1 MSPTTTTPPTTTS
14 PPTTVPTT
22 GTTLPLKPG
31 EITVDG
37 TTYTVTGGSYAGGVD
52 PNYLGLEKQSGYMGA
67 TTATPYAYTTQD
79 WQTILQYAPDK
90 VETIQRQLMKAF
102 PGFTPGIL
110 GDKTDPKT
118 IKYFKLA
125 LGRINSLSADTASP
139 LRGQKIDAQLTAL
152 SKMPAAVDGGGGGG
166 MPSFQ
171 LNNPDD
177 LKAVFKKAAQDS
189 LGHNLGEGDLNKLI
203 ESYQALQLQYQK
215 QVSSGGTTVQAPNA
229 QTFATTSIEKDF
241 GDEVNT
247 QKLDGIFSAIDEA
260 LSGEQ

>member
-1 MSPTTTTPPTTTS
+1 LPP
-14 PPTTVPTT
+14 
-22 GTTLPLKPG
+22 KPG

-37 TTYTVTGGSYAGGVD
+37 TTYTVSGGSYAGGVN
-52 PNYLGLEKQSGYMGA
+52 PNYLGLEKQTGYIGA
-67 TTATPYAYTTQD
+67 TAQNPYAYTNQD

-125 LGRINSLSADTASP
+125 LGRINSLSADTAST
-139 LRGQKIDAQLTAL
+139 LRGQKIDEQLTAL
-152 SKMPAAVDGGGGGG
+152 SKMPALVGGDGGG

-189 LGHNLGEGDLNKLI
+189 LGHNLGEGDLNRLV
-203 ESYQALQLQYQK
+203 ESYQAQQLQYQR

-260 LSGEQ
+260 LSGGQ